1 MSEQEDV
8 LQMLKNALQQQRRSV
23 KAYEMMLAV
32 APQPPD
38 RRLLATMQREE
49 RRHYYLLEGIFEELS
64 GKAYRPE
71 RLQLSLPKQYIAM
84 LQVMIR
90 DKLDTIDYYEQLDQA
105 LHCVKQRELMAIIIS
120 DQKEQ
125 ARILA
130 TIYQRNS

>member
-49 RRHYYLLEGIFEELS
+49 RRHYYQLEGIFEELN

-71 RLQLSLPKQYIAM
+71 RLQLSLPKQYITM

-90 DKLDTIDYYEQLDQA
+90 DKLDSIDYYEQLDQA

-130 TIYQRNS
+130 TIYQRNT